1 MRTATDSL
9 DAALDD
15 ALKMTFPA
23 SDPVALF
30 MADPGRG
37 TVAPDRSRTSIQ
49 SGPDSRRQIGQPNDV
64 RRP

>member
-15 ALKMTFPA
+15 ALEMTFPA

-37 TVAPDRSRTSIQ
+37 AVAPDRV
-49 SGPDSRRQIGQPNDV
+49 GPQFNQGQTPV
-64 RRP
+64 SK

>member
-1 MRTATDSL
+1 MRTAKDSL

-15 ALKMTFPA
+15 ALEMTFPA

-30 MADPGRG
+30 MADPGLG
-37 TVAPDRSRTSIQ
+37 TVAPDRV
-49 SGPDSRRQIGQPNDV
+49 GPQLNQGQAPVSNAQPSDV

>member
-15 ALKMTFPA
+15 ALEMTFPA

-37 TVAPDRSRTSIQ
+37 TVAPDRV
-49 SGPDSRRQIGQPNDV
+49 GPQFNQGQTPV
-64 RRP
+64 SK